1 MLACLAVGLT
11 FATATLYSA
20 CSHAAELPVQSVCN
34 IISELAYENAVAV
47 GDPLPDG
54 AYERA
59 QGDCEW
65 SSDFG
70 DSYHDAMV
78 ASLAEQRYGV
88 DQVAPGV
95 WLPTTEAEDA
105 LADALST
112 DTATYTCT
120 NVGCAVDGWL
130 DQ

>member
-1 MLACLAVGLT
+1 MKSMLFCLAVGAT
-11 FATATLYSA
+11 FAVSA
-20 CSHAAELPVQSVCN
+20 VYCSCTHAAELPARSVCN
-34 IISELAYENAVAV
+34 IISELAYDNAVAV

-65 SSDFG
+65 SADFG

-78 ASLAEQRYGV
+78 SALAEQRYGV

-95 WLPTTEAEDA
+95 WLPTTAAEDA

-112 DTATYTCT
+112 DDAVFTCT
-120 NVGCAVDGWL
+120 NTGCVVD
-130 DQ
+130 Q